1 MTASTHRKAAPLKP
15 RPTRIPSPAA
25 VVAMA
30 IALPLQPLPGAAQT
44 LPGPVVN
51 AEWLSAH
58 LDEPGVVVI
67 QVGAREAYDV
77 GHIRGA
83 RHLDLAR
90 ISFSRG
96 ERDDPDHVMLD
107 VPAVEVVREA
117 LEEVGVSD
125 DSRVVVTF
133 DESRR
138 VTSATRVLWTLEFMG
153 LGGQSAL
160 LDGGNPAWVRE
171 GHVLTS
177 DAVEAAPGHLS
188 LEPALGHRVDKAWVL
203 ANLETPGVAL
213 VDGRRVDPYTGA
225 REEFPGR
232 AGHIPGAGNLPI
244 EDLFDADGMLRT
256 RTELTSLLNEA
267 GVAEGD
273 TVVAYCH
280 IGLRATA
287 VILAAR
293 AAGFEALLYDGSMS
307 EWGRDSSLPLERGPG
322 NR

>member
-1 MTASTHRKAAPLKP
+1 MTAVTP
-15 RPTRIPSPAA
+15 REAGPPRLRSTRIPSGVA
-25 VVAMA
+25 VVAVAM
-30 IALPLQPLPGAAQT
+30 ALPLQPLPGAAQS
-44 LPGPVVN
+44 LPGPVVD

-58 LDEPGVVVI
+58 LDEPGVVVLE
-67 QVGAREAYDV
+67 VGAREAYEA

-107 VPAVEVVREA
+107 VPAVDVVRRA
-117 LEEVGVSD
+117 LEAVGVSD

-153 LGGQSAL
+153 LGEQSAL
-160 LDGGNPAWVRE
+160 LDGGNPAWVRAGRALSSE
-171 GHVLTS
+171 
-177 DAVEAAPGHLS
+177 AVEVVPGRLA
-188 LEPALGHRVDKAWVL
+188 LDPALEQRVDKAWVL
-203 ANLETPGVAL
+203 ANLDTPGVAL
-213 VDGRRVDPYTGA
+213 VDGRRAEPYTGA

-232 AGHIPGAGNLPI
+232 AGHIPGAGHLPI
-244 EDLFDADGMLRT
+244 EDLFDDEGMLRT
-256 RTELTSLLNEA
+256 RTELVGLLNKA
-267 GVAEGD
+267 GVQEGD

-293 AAGFEALLYDGSMS
+293 AAGFEALLYDGSMN
-307 EWGRDSSLPLERGPG
+307 EWARDPTLPLERGPG